1 MKLRL
6 PFKKDLSKKSKSQVT
21 VNNKNKFAIVESY
34 KIART
39 NIMFSLSASEK
50 KAFAVTSY
58 SKGEGKSTV
67 ASNLAI
73 SFSKMES
80 KVLLVDCDLRRP
92 NVHNIF
98 KIDNTKGLADVI
110 GKMINFDQA
119 VQKNVLP
126 GLDILVSGTIPPNPS
141 ELMCSSTFISLVE
154 QLKEEYDYIIF
165 DTPPIGVVADALLLK
180 ELIAGFIVVVRE
192 RATTHGDLRNLTE
205 SIKLCRFK
213 SPWYSQGRLFAEREK
228 KRQVLLQILLQ
239 LLLIIL
245 QLTKTYQLF
254 FVSCCFMV

>member
-154 QLKEEYDYIIF
+154 QLKEEYDYIIL
-165 DTPPIGVVADALLLK
+165 DTPPMANLIDGAIVAEALLLK
-180 ELIAGFIVVVRE
+180 ELFAGFIVVVRE

-205 SIKLCRFK
+205 TIKLADSRVLGIVKVGC
-213 SPWYSQGRLFAEREK
+213 SQNERRK
-228 KRQVLLQILLQ
+228 GKYYY
-239 LLLIIL
+239 
-245 QLTKTYQLF
+245 KYYYNYY
-254 FVSCCFMV
+254 

>member
-1 MKLRL
+1 
-6 PFKKDLSKKSKSQVT
+6 
-21 VNNKNKFAIVESY
+21 
-34 KIART
+34 
-39 NIMFSLSASEK
+39 
-50 KAFAVTSY
+50 
-58 SKGEGKSTV
+58 
-67 ASNLAI
+67 
-73 SFSKMES
+73 
-80 KVLLVDCDLRRP
+80 
-92 NVHNIF
+92 
-98 KIDNTKGLADVI
+98 
-110 GKMINFDQA
+110 MINFDQA

-205 SIKLCRFK
+205 SIKLPIQESLVIVKVGC
-213 SPWYSQGRLFAEREK
+213 SQNERRK
-228 KRQVLLQILLQ
+228 GKYYYKYYYN

-245 QLTKTYQLF
+245 QLTKIYQLF

>member
-126 GLDILVSGTIPPNPS
+126 GLDILVSGTIPAKP
-141 ELMCSSTFISLVE
+141 V
-154 QLKEEYDYIIF
+154 
-165 DTPPIGVVADALLLK
+165 G
-180 ELIAGFIVVVRE
+180 
-192 RATTHGDLRNLTE
+192 
-205 SIKLCRFK
+205 
-213 SPWYSQGRLFAEREK
+213 
-228 KRQVLLQILLQ
+228 
-239 LLLIIL
+239 
-245 QLTKTYQLF
+245 TYVFLNIYF
-254 FVSCCFMV
+254 FG